1 MFGMKSLIRLLRLMT
16 RWERWLLLALCT
28 IFVLSFLGLLRV
40 FYVENTVLAPASGG
54 TYIEGSVGELQPL
67 NPWFIVQNDVNRDL
81 VSLIFSGLLRY
92 DPLSKKIVD
101 DLATLE
107 TSSDSR
113 VFTLHLKDNIFWQD
127 STPKKPHPVTADD
140 VLFTFQ
146 TVQDPQFPNVILQQ
160 NFRGVKIEKLDDR
173 TVRFTLDEP
182 YSFFPSNLTLG
193 LLPKS
198 SFEGVPVSRLSLTT
212 DFGYKP
218 VGAGPYKLKNLTQT
232 ELSTEV
238 TLERFQRTLPPPY
251 RIDRIVFRIFSDYSS
266 LLSDLRN
273 LQGVRLVPRNEKGD
287 PIIPRNFTAREY
299 TLPQYVALFFNL
311 DRKSLQD
318 EKLRLGLQLG
328 TDKKALCDS
337 VYQPVLVD
345 TPLLELDSTA
355 WQYHFD
361 PGAAQGALFASNWN
375 LPEKM
380 RLQQLLEQHDAN
392 KLGYLHA
399 PPVASIGTGSVLT
412 LTGSLKDVPLGS
424 HVNGIAITQDATASG
439 AWKVILPMDTG
450 TGALHF
456 GTNRLRLTDPKGK
469 VIDSA
474 YVFRAQTLIDY
485 NRAMEEQRL
494 LRLFLATRNELQST
508 IQDVTVANLFLE
520 NGKLRLRRSDDPLPI
535 RTNAAGQQLVLHLLT
550 SPSPVEYPKIA
561 MYIQEAWSH
570 LGVKVVVD
578 IPKSRD
584 EFQARLLKRD
594 YDVLLFGQSLL
605 DNLDSFPYW
614 HSSGVQKV
622 TGDANDL
629 RQDAYNLSQYR
640 SSRAD
645 ALLETIRRTSD
656 ETERETALGALRS
669 IIKGDVP
676 AIFLYSPLYTFAH
689 HNDILGIE
697 LGSLSLHS
705 DRFLTLDRWYV
716 QQNRQ
721 FVAGKSWWSFFPWLG
736 GFLHGQ
742 NAH

>member
-1 MFGMKSLIRLLRLMT
+1 MCGMKALLRLLRLMT
-16 RWERWLLLALCT
+16 RWERWLLLALCI
-28 IFVLSFLGLLRV
+28 IFLLSFAGILRA
-40 FYVENTVLAPASGG
+40 FYIANTVLAPANGG

-101 DLATLE
+101 DLATLDA
-107 TSSDSR
+107 SADSK
-113 VFTLHLKDNIFWQD
+113 VFTLHLKDKIFWQD
-127 STPKKPHPVTADD
+127 STKKDPHPVTADD

-146 TVQDPQFPNVILQQ
+146 TIQDPQFPNLLLQQ
-160 NFRGVKIEKLDDR
+160 NFRGVKIEKVDDR

-193 LLPKS
+193 LLPKK

-212 DFGYKP
+212 DFGYSP
-218 VGAGPYKLKNLTQT
+218 VGAGPYRLKNITQT

-238 TLERFQRTLPPPY
+238 TLERFQRSLPPSY

-273 LQGVRLVPRNEKGD
+273 LQGVRLVPRNDKGD

-311 DRKSLQD
+311 GHKSLQD
-318 EKLRLGLQLG
+318 GNLRLGLQLG

-337 VYQPVLVD
+337 IHQPVLVD
-345 TPLLELDSTA
+345 TPLLELDSSA

-361 PGAAQGALFASNWN
+361 PTAAQGALFASKWN
-375 LPEKM
+375 LPEKV
-380 RLQQLLEQHDAN
+380 RLQQLLEQNDAN
-392 KLGYLHA
+392 TLGFLHV
-399 PPVASIGTGSVLT
+399 PPVALIDTGGILA

-424 HVNGIAITQDATASG
+424 HINGLPVKQNLTASG
-439 AWKVILPMDTG
+439 AWVVDIPTTTG

-456 GTNRLRLTDPKGK
+456 GTNIVRLTDPKGK
-469 VIDSA
+469 TVDSA
-474 YVFRAQTLIDY
+474 YMFRAQNLLDY

-494 LRLFLATRNELQST
+494 LRLFLKTRKEQQST

-520 NGKLRLRRSDDPLPI
+520 NGKLRLRRSDDPVSI
-535 RTNAAGQQLVLHLLT
+535 RTNDAGQQLVLHLLT
-550 SPSPVEYPKIA
+550 SNSPLEYPKIA
-561 MYIQEAWSH
+561 TYIQNSWAA
-570 LGVKVVVD
+570 LGVKVIVD

-584 EFQARLLKRD
+584 EFQSRLLKRD

-622 TGDANDL
+622 TGNANDL
-629 RQDAYNLSQYR
+629 RQDAYNLSQYT

-645 ALLETIRRTSD
+645 TLLETIRRTSD
-656 ETERETALGALRS
+656 ESERERALSALRD
-669 IIKGDVP
+669 IIKKDVP

-689 HNDILGIE
+689 HQDILGIE
-697 LGSLSLHS
+697 LGALSLHS
-705 DRFLTLDRWYV
+705 DRFLTLNRWYV
-716 QQNRQ
+716 EQNRQ
-721 FVAGKSWWSFFPWLG
+721 FLPGKSWWSFFSWLG
-736 GFLHGQ
+736 SF
-742 NAH
+742 ARR